1 MEEKIFLGVDV
12 GGTKTHAII
21 CKSGGQV
28 LGFGKG
34 PGGNPENVG
43 ENGLRDAMRIAID
56 EAQAQI
62 NAKSLNFQAAGF
74 GISGFDWDSD
84 RLSIERVIHSLQLG
98 CEFVLDN
105 DVVPTIW
112 AGTSQGWG
120 IAVSAGTGNN
130 VRGKNAAGKI
140 GRISGNSIRN
150 GEYGGASEM
159 IFLAQQKI
167 SQIWT
172 GRENTSILVGR
183 LIEITGAK
191 NIQDL
196 VEGLVRGRYQLDAE
210 FAPIILEVAQAGDPV
225 ALEIV
230 WFNAHELVKS
240 VQAVANQL
248 DLTDTPFELVMSGSL
263 LTKSSYYRDIFIEI
277 IQHHLPKAKPILLE
291 IPPVAGA
298 AMMAMA
304 FHELQYPNAP
314 AIDQWHFSEIQT
326 EMKRY
331 FHPIEQ

>member
-1 MEEKIFLGVDV
+1 MEEELFLGVDV

-21 CKSGGQV
+21 CKRDGQV

-43 ENGLRDAMRIAID
+43 ENGLRDAMRIAIY
-56 EAQAQI
+56 E
-62 NAKSLNFQAAGF
+62 AKSQLISEPERFQAAGF

-84 RLSIERVIHSLQLG
+84 RISIEQVIHSLQLG
-98 CEFVLDN
+98 CEFVIDN
-105 DVVPTIW
+105 DVIPTLW
-112 AGTSQGWG
+112 AGSSQGWG

-130 VRGKNAAGKI
+130 VRGRTLDGKT

-150 GEYGGASEM
+150 GEYGGAGEM
-159 IFLAQQKI
+159 VFLAQQKI

-172 GRENTSILVGR
+172 RREETSILVGKFV
-183 LIEITGAK
+183 EFSEAK

-210 FAPIILEVAQAGDPV
+210 LAPIILESSQAGDPV

-230 WFNAHELVKS
+230 WFSAHELVKS

-248 DLTDTPFELVMSGSL
+248 DLLDSSFELVMSGSL
-263 LTKSSYYRDIFIEI
+263 FTKSGYYRDIFKEI
-277 IQHHLPKAKPILLE
+277 VQHHLPKTNPILLE

-298 AMMAMA
+298 AMMSMA
-304 FHELQYPNAP
+304 FHELHYPHAP
-314 AIDQWHFSEIQT
+314 AFGDWHFNEIQAEMKHYFQNIDQ
-326 EMKRY
+326 
-331 FHPIEQ
+331 

>member
-1 MEEKIFLGVDV
+1 MEEELFLGVDV

-21 CKSGGQV
+21 CKRDGLV

-43 ENGLRDAMRIAID
+43 ENGLCDAMRIAI
-56 EAQAQI
+56 
-62 NAKSLNFQAAGF
+62 NAAHIQFTKEPLQFQAAGF

-84 RLSIERVIHSLQLG
+84 RDSIEQVILSLQLG
-98 CEFVLDN
+98 CEFVIDN
-105 DVVPTIW
+105 DVVPTLW

-130 VRGKNAAGKI
+130 VRGRNVAGKI

-172 GRENTSILVGR
+172 GREEASILVER
-183 LIEITGAK
+183 LIEINNAK
-191 NIQDL
+191 NVQDL
-196 VEGLVRGRYQLDAE
+196 IEGLIRGRYRLGAE
-210 FAPIILEVAQAGDPV
+210 LAPIILEASQAGDPV

-248 DLTDTPFELVMSGSL
+248 DLLDSSFELVMSGSL
-263 LTKSSYYRDIFIEI
+263 FTKSVYYRDIFKEI
-277 IQHHLPKAKPILLE
+277 IQQHLPKTNPILLE

-304 FHELQYPNAP
+304 FSELRYPQAQ
-314 AIDQWHFSEIQT
+314 AIDQWHFNEIQA

-331 FHPIEQ
+331 FQNIEQ